1 MLPFSHAGLHP
12 RVVHTGPR
20 YEGCGQILRH
30 NGSVFPPLA
39 FGLPHELWE
48 VTMRQLGEQLHDLAR
63 TANALAAE
71 NPGWIAPSQVAVAG
85 RLAEAASVLRSQA
98 DQVVPRT

>member
-1 MLPFSHAGLHP
+1 
-12 RVVHTGPR
+12 
-20 YEGCGQILRH
+20 
-30 NGSVFPPLA
+30 
-39 FGLPHELWE
+39 
-48 VTMRQLGEQLHDLAR
+48 MRQLGEQLHDLAR

-85 RLAEAASVLRSQA
+85 RLAEAATVLRSQA

>member
-1 MLPFSHAGLHP
+1 
-12 RVVHTGPR
+12 
-20 YEGCGQILRH
+20 
-30 NGSVFPPLA
+30 
-39 FGLPHELWE
+39 
-48 VTMRQLGEQLHDLAR
+48 MRQLGEQLHDLAR